1 MTLWRFAKR
10 LEQLQFLYAGLR
22 KVKILILSKEVRRGE
37 ERGPRVM
44 CREGRNKKGRRGPQM
59 GRFGSEG
66 MRKLRMRKSEGK

>member
-22 KVKILILSKEVRRGE
+22 KVKILIASKEVRRGE
-37 ERGPRVM
+37 ERGPRDVM
-44 CREGRNKKGRRGPQM
+44 CREGRNKKGRPQM

-66 MRKLRMRKSEGK
+66 MRKLRMRKREGK